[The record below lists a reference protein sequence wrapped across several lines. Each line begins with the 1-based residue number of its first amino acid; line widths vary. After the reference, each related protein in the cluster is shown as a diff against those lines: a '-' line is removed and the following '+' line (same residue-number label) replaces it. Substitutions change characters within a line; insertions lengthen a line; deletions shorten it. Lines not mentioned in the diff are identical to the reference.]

1 LLLYIH
7 IPFCDSKCFYCSFN
21 SFTHAYELKEKYIN
35 SLISQFISDVKK
47 YHIKPNSFET
57 VFIGGGTPSTISQK
71 LFEKLFTTISPYLK
85 NNIEITT
92 EANPNSAT
100 YEWINGMKSL
110 GVNRFSF
117 GVQSFD
123 NDKLKYLGRN
133 HDKKIAIKAIENT
146 NKLGIENISL
156 DLIYN
161 TIKDNHQL
169 ITNDLDIALGL
180 PINHISLYSLTIE
193 DNTKFGNIDE
203 KNSENLELTKYIF
216 EKTSSVLP
224 QYEISNFGTYRSQH
238 NLGYWQYKEYLGLG
252 SGAVGY
258 ISHQRIYP
266 IKDIKEY
273 INNPNNY
280 YIENIS
286 HEDEVFEKIFLGLR
300 SCIGVEEELFTNK
313 EKLTNLIKEEKVSI
327 HNNRVFNNNYLLAD
341 EIALYLCE

>member
-1 LLLYIH
+1 
-7 IPFCDSKCFYCSFN
+7 
-21 SFTHAYELKEKYIN
+21 
-35 SLISQFISDVKK
+35 VKK
-47 YHIKPNSFET
+47 YDIKPNSFES
-57 VFIGGGTPSTISQK
+57 VFIGGGTPSTTSPK

-85 NNIEITT
+85 NNIETST

-100 YEWINGMKSL
+100 YEWISGMKSL

-117 GVQSFD
+117 GVQSF
-123 NDKLKYLGRN
+123 NDEKLKYLGRN
-133 HDKKIAIKAIENT
+133 HDKKIAIKAIENC
-146 NKLGIENISL
+146 NKLDIENISL

-193 DNTKFGNIDE
+193 DNTKFSNIDE
-203 KNSENLELTKYIF
+203 KNDENLELTKYIF

-224 QYEISNFGTYRSQH
+224 QYEISNFGTYKSIH

-258 ISHQRIYP
+258 INHQRIYP
-266 IKDIKEY
+266 TKEIKEY
-273 INNPNNY
+273 INNPTNY

-300 SCIGVEEELFTNK
+300 SCVGVEEELFTNK
-313 EKLTNLIKEEKVSI
+313 EKLNNLIEEEKIFI
-327 HNNRVFNNNYLLAD
+327 HNGKVFNKKLF
-341 EIALYLCE
+341 ISR

>member
-1 LLLYIH
+1 
-7 IPFCDSKCFYCSFN
+7 
-21 SFTHAYELKEKYIN
+21 
-35 SLISQFISDVKK
+35 VKK
-47 YHIKPNSFET
+47 YNIKPNSFQT
-57 VFIGGGTPSTISQK
+57 VFIGGGTPSTISPK

-100 YEWINGMKSL
+100 YEWIIGMKSL

-123 NDKLKYLGRN
+123 NDKLKYLGRS
-133 HDKKIAIKAIENT
+133 HDQKIALKAIENT

-161 TIKDNHQL
+161 TIKDNQQL

-224 QYEISNFGTYRSQH
+224 QYEISNFGIYQSIH

-258 ISHQRIYP
+258 INNQRIYP
-266 IKDIKEY
+266 TKEIKEY
-273 INNPNNY
+273 INNPTNY

-286 HEDEVFEKIFLGLR
+286 HEDAVFEKMFLGLR
-300 SCIGVEEELFTNK
+300 SCIGVEEKLFINK
-313 EKLTNLIKEEKVSI
+313 EKLNNLIEEEKIFI
-327 HNNRVFNNNYLLAD
+327 HNDKVFNKNYLLAD
-341 EIALYLCE
+341 EIVLYLT